1 MQLAFWSCVRLLR
14 LAGFPFGDAR
24 LIAPRECART
34 PAAVPPH
41 PLLEKRADKQAEADR
56 RLKIEAHDTPE
67 GMVVRLRREAG
78 VVEAGALE
86 AALLRLAARR
96 PAKVTF
102 DLSELELI
110 SSLAMGVLSAYRR
123 GVVRTGG
130 RVCLAPE
137 LRPMVREAL
146 NRAELLSLF
155 EVGRGAEPDAAPGP
169 SSRGVRQA
177 YPSVSDVQGT
187 FGVTWGELV
196 EAEPQVE
203 SLLWRAREG
212 GAHCHTF
219 ADVARVFGP
228 LRNELAGLLGFAGKH
243 RRHPVLGSVGAYEV
257 AYWKLYDAVVALVP
271 ASTDEATQVNAA

>member
-1 MQLAFWSCVRLLR
+1 MYLAFWWCVRLLR
-14 LAGFPFGDAR
+14 LAGIPLGDAR
-24 LIAPRECART
+24 LVAPRECARI
-34 PAAVPPH
+34 PAAVPPR

-56 RLKIEAHDTPE
+56 RLKIEVHDTPE
-67 GMVVRLRREAG
+67 GMVVRLRGEAG

-86 AALLRLAARR
+86 AALLRQAARR

-102 DLSELELI
+102 DLSELEFI
-110 SSLAMGVLSAYRR
+110 SSLAMAVLVAYRR
-123 GVVRTGG
+123 GVIRAGA
-130 RVCLAPE
+130 RVCRAPE

-146 NRAELLSLF
+146 SRAELLSLF
-155 EVGRGAEPDAAPGP
+155 EVGSGAEPDAAPEPCATGT
-169 SSRGVRQA
+169 RQS
-177 YPSVSDVQGT
+177 YPSVSNVQRT

-196 EAEPQVE
+196 DAEPQVE

-219 ADVARVFGP
+219 ADVQRVFGL

-257 AYWKLYDAVVALVP
+257 AYWKLYDAVAALVP
-271 ASTDEATQVNAA
+271 AGADEARQVNAA

>member
-1 MQLAFWSCVRLLR
+1 M
-14 LAGFPFGDAR
+14 
-24 LIAPRECART
+24 I
-34 PAAVPPH
+34 
-41 PLLEKRADKQAEADR
+41 
-56 RLKIEAHDTPE
+56 
-67 GMVVRLRREAG
+67 VRLRGEAG
-78 VVEAGALE
+78 MVEAGALE

-110 SSLAMGVLSAYRR
+110 SSLAMGVLWAYCR

-130 RVCLAPE
+130 RVWLAPE
-137 LRPMVREAL
+137 LRPRVRETL
-146 NRAELLSLF
+146 SRAEQLSLF
-155 EVGRGAEPDAAPGP
+155 HVGSGAEPDAAPEP
-169 SSRGVRQA
+169 CATGVRQA
-177 YPSVSDVQGT
+177 YRSVSDVQRT
-187 FGVTWGELV
+187 CGVTWGELV

-203 SLLWRAREG
+203 SMLWRAREG

-257 AYWKLYDAVVALVP
+257 AYWKLYDALVALVP
-271 ASTDEATQVNAA
+271 ASADEATQVNAA

>member
-14 LAGFPFGDAR
+14 LAGIPLGDAR

-56 RLKIEAHDTPE
+56 RLKVEVHDTPE
-67 GMVVRLRREAG
+67 GMVVRLRGEAG

-102 DLSELELI
+102 DLSELEFI
-110 SSLAMGVLSAYRR
+110 SSLAMGVLGAYRR

-155 EVGRGAEPDAAPGP
+155 EVGRGAEPDAAPEPGAP
-169 SSRGVRQA
+169 GVRQA
-177 YPSVSDVQGT
+177 YPSVSNVQRT

-212 GAHCHTF
+212 GALCHSF

-271 ASTDEATQVNAA
+271 ASADEATQVNAA

>member
-1 MQLAFWSCVRLLR
+1 MQLAFWWCVRLLR
-14 LAGFPFGDAR
+14 LAGIPLGDAR
-24 LIAPRECART
+24 LIAAREYAGT
-34 PAAVPPH
+34 PAAVPPR
-41 PLLEKRADKQAEADR
+41 PLPELRADKQPEADR
-56 RLKIEAHDTPE
+56 RLKVEVHDTPE
-67 GMVVRLRREAG
+67 GTIVRLRGEAG

-96 PAKVTF
+96 PAKVTI
-102 DLSELELI
+102 DLSELEFI
-110 SSLAMGVLSAYRR
+110 SSLAMGVLLAFRR

-155 EVGRGAEPDAAPGP
+155 EVGRGAEPDAAPVP
-169 SSRGVRQA
+169 CVTGVRKR
-177 YPSVSDVQGT
+177 YLSVSDVQGT

-212 GAHCHTF
+212 GARCRTF
-219 ADVARVFGP
+219 ADVERGFGP
-228 LRNELAGLLGFAGKH
+228 LRNELAGLFGFAGKH
-243 RRHPVLGSVGAYEV
+243 RRHPVLGSVGAYQV
-257 AYWKLYDAVVALVP
+257 AYWKLYDAMAALVP
-271 ASTDEATQVNAA
+271 AGADEARQVKAS

>member
-67 GMVVRLRREAG
+67 GMVVRLRGEAG

-96 PAKVTF
+96 PEKVTF
-102 DLSELELI
+102 DLSELEFI

-155 EVGRGAEPDAAPGP
+155 EVGRGAERDAAPEPCATGARKP
-169 SSRGVRQA
+169 
-177 YPSVSDVQGT
+177 YPSVSDVQRT

-243 RRHPVLGSVGAYEV
+243 RRHPVLGSVGAYQV

-271 ASTDEATQVNAA
+271 ASADEATQVNAA